1 MLALIQALETRFRA
15 TAPGPMSWTGHT
27 MTQIIGKLSA
37 VVSSLFGPV
46 SHKSNTVEQRTTD
59 HHTGNVALKKRRLSQ
74 RGDDEPSWIDEDARS
89 RLWDRHIKCLHQGL
103 SQATMCI
110 KDQHAGDLDRRSA
123 QRFSY
128 RGDKFAHLKL
138 ENLVTLVMPITHA
151 SAVIEHLYSRDMLE
165 QAKHYN
171 KTPQARVRYRLE
183 RNGEDVSIDHAIRLL
198 ENLPSELVPILES
211 WHVDDRLLRT
221 VCNDLYALLAKRPIP
236 SLVVNASPE
245 TLSLWE
251 RMARVPAD
259 EDVVMSDAPNTTVS
273 PALLAIPGSFP
284 EEDTNRVADAQPN
297 LHTAEFAASRSAQS
311 EMPLAPKDS
320 LPTFHDVIPFDLIQ
334 AHFVDPQSADT
345 YSEKGSSDAHHNRS
359 MRSILKDKLR
369 STSSPNAART
379 SRHRS
384 RDHNPDHSPYKARSS
399 VGSAIVSPVSKRS
412 TSRSPPSYITRLK
425 SPNSMRMTATSS
437 ASLFTPTSPSR
448 QNTGHYFVSAGGKEA
463 EDVVDDDQTTQ
474 IAEGSNTNLVHR
486 EAYDDT
492 LSDKEATHSTSIWL
506 LSHRDIADGHRDT
519 ARYLRHHIDEQE
531 GQVESD
537 SADEKQ
543 EDREHDV
550 LTRHGASINVH
561 MQEGLRKYYR
571 PSSPFSGS
579 DLDKQL
585 SGLQISDERQSALDE
600 VALRRQV
607 EEEEREF
614 LAAVA
619 AKAAAEA
626 EKKRADAEKL
636 LKTGG
641 LRPPHKPMVAPLSD
655 DWLRKVEASVTRQ
668 GASVA
673 RTFEGTELTPRDF
686 ARVVPPTEWLNDEIV
701 NGTLLWLDRFINLA
715 AGVSDARSANR
726 KCLALS
732 SFIWKRIQDA
742 GPGSTGRA
750 LRRFGV
756 SKANFGDLDTVLL
769 PVCENSHWT
778 LIVVRPKMRT
788 IAHMDSLSV
797 AGSASKLKR
806 AQAWVKAVLE
816 ENFIEAEWRVV
827 RHEAPRQTNGYDC
840 GVHTITNGMCIALG
854 LNAIDTYASDQMP
867 LQRLRIAAMLLNGGF
882 SKDFDLAAD
891 AGDNDFIR
899 AFKESCE
906 FTSGY
911 GVAYKSNALNWSPEH
926 PAQSPLINPSGSK
939 LRTGRLLINAN
950 VTRVVDANVVH
961 LEQEVP
967 MNGSFR
973 IFVFAGKPTKT
984 SRALSD
990 FADGLQARNSFY
1002 ATNQRSDID
1011 MVSYHET
1018 HNPHSHFFTI
1028 CTIFAATR
1036 SSIEIARDVPKLMA
1050 RYRDHVY
1057 ADDLWDRR
1065 VPEAKAAAHAKMGLD
1080 EEKGGV
1086 VVVRPDGYVGVVVG
1100 LAEGS
1105 GTVDALNEYF
1115 ASFGAKQARMS
1126 AQL

>member
-1 MLALIQALETRFRA
+1 MALPEPENLRRQRLIAQGFPLVDVRDVSTHWRPIKSNHARLLDPTSAIFPQRWKPYHNNPLLLYNPPEFACPDDPLRGCIIAKKDSWMLATRYDGYKAFKRRKAELARKEGTTHNYVPRSHASHRARATDPATSTPIANDRPKQHGGVASLAGKHQSCLVDEDIARSWERQQAGTLHAIPSATRKRKAETLEPDSVASAWEQSSLLRTASYARPDPGPRDHTSRFRA
-15 TAPGPMSWTGHT
+15 TAPGPMSWTSHA
-27 MTQIIGKLSA
+27 MTEIIGKLSA

-46 SHKSNTVEQRTTD
+46 SHKSNAVEQRTTD
-59 HHTGNVALKKRRLSQ
+59 YHTGNVALKKRRLSQ
-74 RGDDEPSWIDEDARS
+74 RGDDDPSWIDEDARS

-151 SAVIEHLYSRDMLE
+151 SAAIEHLYSRDMLE

-311 EMPLAPKDS
+311 EMPLASKDS

-492 LSDKEATHSTSIWL
+492 LSGKEATHSTSIRL

-797 AGSASKLKR
+797 AGSASKLNL

-882 SKDFDLAAD
+882 SKDFDLA
-891 AGDNDFIR
+891 
-899 AFKESCE
+899 
-906 FTSGY
+906 
-911 GVAYKSNALNWSPEH
+911 
-926 PAQSPLINPSGSK
+926 
-939 LRTGRLLINAN
+939 
-950 VTRVVDANVVH
+950 
-961 LEQEVP
+961 
-967 MNGSFR
+967 
-973 IFVFAGKPTKT
+973 
-984 SRALSD
+984 
-990 FADGLQARNSFY
+990 GL
-1002 ATNQRSDID
+1002 
-1011 MVSYHET
+1011 
-1018 HNPHSHFFTI
+1018 
-1028 CTIFAATR
+1028 
-1036 SSIEIARDVPKLMA
+1036 
-1050 RYRDHVY
+1050 
-1057 ADDLWDRR
+1057 
-1065 VPEAKAAAHAKMGLD
+1065 
-1080 EEKGGV
+1080 
-1086 VVVRPDGYVGVVVG
+1086 
-1100 LAEGS
+1100 
-1105 GTVDALNEYF
+1105 
-1115 ASFGAKQARMS
+1115 
-1126 AQL
+1126 

>member
-1 MLALIQALETRFRA
+1 
-15 TAPGPMSWTGHT
+15 

-171 KTPQARVRYRLE
+171 KTPQARVQYGLE
-183 RNGEDVSIDHAIRLL
+183 RNGEDLSIDHA
-198 ENLPSELVPILES
+198 
-211 WHVDDRLLRT
+211 T

-236 SLVVNASPE
+236 SLVVNVSPE
-245 TLSLWE
+245 ILSLWE
-251 RMARVPAD
+251 PI
-259 EDVVMSDAPNTTVS
+259 
-273 PALLAIPGSFP
+273 LAIPGSFP
-284 EEDTNRVADAQPN
+284 EEDTSRVADPQPKSRN
-297 LHTAEFAASRSAQS
+297 DEFAASRSAQP
-311 EMPLAPKDS
+311 EMPLASRDS

-334 AHFVDPQSADT
+334 AHLVDPQSADT
-345 YSEKGSSDAHHNRS
+345 YSEKGSSDVYHSRS
-359 MRSILKDKLR
+359 MRTILKEKL
-369 STSSPNAART
+369 
-379 SRHRS
+379 
-384 RDHNPDHSPYKARSS
+384 
-399 VGSAIVSPVSKRS
+399 
-412 TSRSPPSYITRLK
+412 RSPPSYVTRLK
-425 SPNSMRMTATSS
+425 SPNSMRVTATSS
-437 ASLFTPTSPSR
+437 ASLFTPASPSR

-463 EDVVDDDQTTQ
+463 EDAVDVDQTAQ
-474 IAEGSNTNLVHR
+474 IAEGSNTNF
-486 EAYDDT
+486 
-492 LSDKEATHSTSIWL
+492 
-506 LSHRDIADGHRDT
+506 
-519 ARYLRHHIDEQE
+519 E

-550 LTRHGASINVH
+550 LTRHGASINAH

-579 DLDKQL
+579 DLDKKL
-585 SGLQISDERQSALDE
+585 S
-600 VALRRQV
+600 
-607 EEEEREF
+607 
-614 LAAVA
+614 AAA

-655 DWLRKVEASVTRQ
+655 DWLRKVEASITRQ

-854 LNAIDTYASDQMP
+854 
-867 LQRLRIAAMLLNGGF
+867 F
-882 SKDFDLAAD
+882 SKDFDLA
-891 AGDNDFIR
+891 
-899 AFKESCE
+899 
-906 FTSGY
+906 
-911 GVAYKSNALNWSPEH
+911 
-926 PAQSPLINPSGSK
+926 
-939 LRTGRLLINAN
+939 
-950 VTRVVDANVVH
+950 
-961 LEQEVP
+961 
-967 MNGSFR
+967 
-973 IFVFAGKPTKT
+973 
-984 SRALSD
+984 
-990 FADGLQARNSFY
+990 GL
-1002 ATNQRSDID
+1002 
-1011 MVSYHET
+1011 
-1018 HNPHSHFFTI
+1018 
-1028 CTIFAATR
+1028 
-1036 SSIEIARDVPKLMA
+1036 
-1050 RYRDHVY
+1050 
-1057 ADDLWDRR
+1057 
-1065 VPEAKAAAHAKMGLD
+1065 
-1080 EEKGGV
+1080 
-1086 VVVRPDGYVGVVVG
+1086 
-1100 LAEGS
+1100 
-1105 GTVDALNEYF
+1105 
-1115 ASFGAKQARMS
+1115 
-1126 AQL
+1126 